1 MILPKFSFQEEIP
14 EGATFSNGFQH
25 LFGVRIRTLNVFIS
39 KVQIFVYECVNKG
52 LKLKWEV
59 RDPAMEQYEQKIYFL
74 LVLGI

>member
-52 LKLKWEV
+52 LKLK
-59 RDPAMEQYEQKIYFL
+59 
-74 LVLGI
+74 